1 HIEVGRNR
9 ERQHLTVVGAQGK
22 AVDALDGWMD
32 GLWQRAAPQR
42 AQYASLD
49 LEVLRSLPGTSRLP
63 PPQAEKP
70 QPRSSR
76 SRWVNAGRICFQ
88 SPTTPN
94 RAYLKMFASASRLM
108 ATTLRAPEMPAM
120 CWTAPLM
127 PMVMYRSGATVD
139 PVKPT
144 CNDGGT
150 QPASVTARVAP
161 TAAPST

>member
-1 HIEVGRNR
+1 MACVPLEVGRNR

-32 GLWQRAAPQR
+32 SGSEQHPQ

-49 LEVLRSLPGTSRLP
+49 LEVLRSVPGRSRLP
-63 PPQAEKP
+63 LPQAEKP

-94 RAYLKMFASASRLM
+94 RAYLKMFASASRLI

-120 CWTAPLM
+120 C
-127 PMVMYRSGATVD
+127 
-139 PVKPT
+139 
-144 CNDGGT
+144 
-150 QPASVTARVAP
+150 
-161 TAAPST
+161 